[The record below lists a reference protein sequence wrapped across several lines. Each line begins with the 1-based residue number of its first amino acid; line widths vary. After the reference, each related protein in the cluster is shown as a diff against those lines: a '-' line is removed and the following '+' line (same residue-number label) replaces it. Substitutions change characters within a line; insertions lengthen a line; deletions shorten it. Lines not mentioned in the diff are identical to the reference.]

1 MRDDGDT
8 GSINVL
14 IIEDNPG
21 DRRLIEF
28 TLSQAGEARF
38 SVRSVDRLSEA
49 LAALENG
56 RTDAVV
62 MDLSLPDSS
71 GLATVHS
78 FRDRAP
84 NLPIVVM
91 SDLDDN
97 DVALA
102 AVEAGVQDYLPK
114 SIVDEQQLVRSLQ
127 FAMRR
132 IRSRY

>member
-1 MRDDGDT
+1 MRDGGDS

-28 TLSQAGEARF
+28 TLSAAREACF
-38 SVRSVDRLSEA
+38 SVRSVGRLSQA

-71 GLATVHS
+71 GLATLQS

-91 SDLDDN
+91 SDVDDN
-97 DVALA
+97 EVALA
-102 AVEAGVQDYLPK
+102 AVEAGAQDYLVK
-114 SIVDEQQLVRSLQ
+114 SIVEEQQLVTSLQ
-127 FAMRR
+127 YAMRR
-132 IRSRY
+132 NRGCY